1 MNQSREKEYTTM
13 ISRWECKRLM
23 KEFMC
28 RFSDDI
34 HEKLREESF
43 LRKKS
48 MADIVREAMH
58 DYCQNK
64 AKYPLPQGLKPVQ
77 KKSKQPIRPLLQ
89 ISEPCLQK
97 IWDNEEDEF
106 FNDL

>member
-1 MNQSREKEYTTM
+1 
-13 ISRWECKRLM
+13 M
-23 KEFMC
+23 KEFVC
-28 RFSDDI
+28 RFPDDI

-64 AKYPLPQGLKPVQ
+64 AAKPIPSTINASPTKKNPLTASITQL
-77 KKSKQPIRPLLQ
+77 ST
-89 ISEPCLQK
+89 SCLQK
-97 IWDNEEDEF
+97 IWDNEEDDF

>member
-1 MNQSREKEYTTM
+1 
-13 ISRWECKRLM
+13 M
-23 KEFMC
+23 KEFVC

-34 HEKLREESF
+34 HDKLREESF

-64 AKYPLPQGLKPVQ
+64 AKNP
-77 KKSKQPIRPLLQ
+77 LQ
-89 ISEPCLQK
+89 IEPKTTPGKKKPSARPFLQLSESCLHK
-97 IWDNEEDEF
+97 IWDNEEDDF

>member
-1 MNQSREKEYTTM
+1 
-13 ISRWECKRLM
+13 M
-23 KEFMC
+23 KEFVC

-34 HEKLREESF
+34 HNKLREESF

-58 DYCQNK
+58 DYCQQK
-64 AKYPLPQGLKPVQ
+64 AKNPLITDTKITTGKKKQSAKPF
-77 KKSKQPIRPLLQ
+77 LQ
-89 ISEPCLQK
+89 LTESCLHK
-97 IWDNEEDEF
+97 IWDNEEDDF